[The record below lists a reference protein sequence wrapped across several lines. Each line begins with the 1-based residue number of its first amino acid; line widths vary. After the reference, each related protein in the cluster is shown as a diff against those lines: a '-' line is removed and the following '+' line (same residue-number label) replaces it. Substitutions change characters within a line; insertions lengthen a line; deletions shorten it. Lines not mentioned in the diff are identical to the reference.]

1 MKVDSSRSYLSHVL
15 ELYQQGSNLMANSVN
30 KIVSGK
36 TIVCQPQIDAEN
48 YYSFPNDE
56 KLSAFT
62 AKGLTLVDEQ
72 ELIQFITDHYY

>member
-30 KIVSGK
+30 KIVSGE

-72 ELIQFITDHYY
+72 ELIQFITDHCY